1 MKLTALALPLA
12 LAAGPI
18 AAQPP
23 GLETCSMHIEQK
35 GDLMRAVYDT
45 PELCGSLPPRWV
57 AIDFWVEYVQLETM
71 NYPGGRRADCS
82 DPTAC
87 NVGFY
92 MRPVNFGAWVP
103 SKPGQPYA
111 IQARSDEGGGRA
123 TIYLTWTRGGVKVTQ

>member
-18 AAQPP
+18 AAQTP

-45 PELCGSLPPRWV
+45 PELCGALPPRWV
-57 AIDFWVEYVQLETM
+57 AIDFWVEHVQMETM
-71 NYPGGRRADCS
+71 NYPSGRRADCS
-82 DPTAC
+82 DPAAG

-92 MRPVNFGAWVP
+92 IRPVNFPAWVP
-103 SKPGQPYA
+103 SMPGQPYA

-123 TIYLTWTRGGVKVTQ
+123 TIYLTWTRSGVKVTQ